1 MTAHLVYSAAKFGTM
16 TAARP
21 CYDQA
26 SRQPTA
32 PASFMMRTTSHIV
45 FDLDG
50 TLIDSVHDLH
60 AAGNLLLEELGLAPI
75 DLATARSFIGDGGQV
90 YVRRS
95 LELRGQTPDAAALS
109 TATERFIAL
118 YEANAS
124 NRTIPYPDV
133 PETLTALKD
142 AGFRLG
148 ICTNKPER
156 ATHKVLALL
165 GLDHL
170 FDAIVGGDTLPVRKP
185 DPAHPAAVLERLGA
199 TPETAC
205 MVGDNEHDAHSAKG
219 AGMPFILMRYGYAR
233 TPLDEIPAAARLDH
247 FRDLPKTIASLA

>member
-1 MTAHLVYSAAKFGTM
+1 MT
-16 TAARP
+16 
-21 CYDQA
+21 
-26 SRQPTA
+26 
-32 PASFMMRTTSHIV
+32 RTLSHIV

-50 TLIDSVHDLH
+50 TLIDSVPDLH
-60 AAGNLLLEELGLAPI
+60 AAGNMLLAELGLAPI
-75 DLATARSFIGDGGQV
+75 DLATARSFVGDGARVYIKRSLDARGQV
-90 YVRRS
+90 
-95 LELRGQTPDAAALS
+95 PDDSAL
-109 TATERFIAL
+109 TDATERFIAL
-118 YEANAS
+118 YEEHAS
-124 NRTIPYPDV
+124 DRTVPYPDV
-133 PETLTALKD
+133 PETLAALKET
-142 AGFRLG
+142 GFRLG

-199 TPETAC
+199 APESAC

-233 TPLDEIPAAARLDH
+233 TPLDEIPAATRLDH
-247 FRDLPKTIASLA
+247 FRDLPKAIASLA